1 MKTQF
6 AIFLI
11 TLVLFQMF
19 SQSDAIFKAIW
30 SGIKSLFGKRGLSD
44 LDDLDESFDGEVSQ
58 ADIDF
63 LKELMQ

>member
-1 MKTQF
+1 MKTHF

-11 TLVLFQMF
+11 TLFLFQMF

-30 SGIKSLFGKRGLSD
+30 SGIKRLCGKRGLSD
-44 LDDLDESFDGEVSQ
+44 LYDLDEMFDGEISQ

-63 LKELMQ
+63 LKELMR

>member
-19 SQSDAIFKAIW
+19 SQSDAILQDIW
-30 SGIKSLFGKRGLSD
+30 NGIKNLFGKRGLGD
-44 LDDLDESFDGEVSQ
+44 HDDLDELFDGEISQ

-63 LKELMQ
+63 LKEIMQ